1 MITASVLK
9 GLNRPYQTKFL
20 EGLTEMSGCS
30 QKKANQRKML
40 RPKEIEQSNLMV
52 EEVVE
57 VLEESFLNPFS
68 DALDKNQLYNIV
80 STEISTEIQLN
91 YY

>member
-57 VLEESFLNPFS
+57 VLEESSLNPFS